1 VCGKGKYQLCEL
13 SVDYSVQKISL
24 KSPIPT
30 ITATDMVTNTG
41 MDKEINKNMD
51 RDKDT
56 DMEIDMN
63 TGIDRDNFKQM
74 LYEKVRLLKV

>member
-1 VCGKGKYQLCEL
+1 M
-13 SVDYSVQKISL
+13 D
-24 KSPIPT
+24 
-30 ITATDMVTNTG
+30 TNTD

-74 LYEKVRLLKV
+74 LY